1 MTERELR
8 RTAVII
14 PPKGRAVLCVWAA
27 VPGLLAA
34 PFVFWQGIL
43 PGLVFAALW
52 AVLVFLARCRACSFA
67 ALLTAQDLAVQAG
80 IAFAVT
86 VLGARTLTVYSGI
99 VLPVRQVFP
108 RRAVTGVQQLRTPLL
123 RLAGASVL
131 IISAPGSR
139 MFLPA
144 VPAAQAGAL
153 AHALAEEL
161 P

>member
-67 ALLTAQDLAVQAG
+67 A
-80 IAFAVT
+80 

-108 RRAVTGVQQLRTPLL
+108 RRAVTGVQQL

>member
-27 VPGLLAA
+27 VPGL
-34 PFVFWQGIL
+34 
-43 PGLVFAALW
+43 
-52 AVLVFLARCRACSFA
+52 
-67 ALLTAQDLAVQAG
+67 
-80 IAFAVT
+80 
-86 VLGARTLTVYSGI
+86 
-99 VLPVRQVFP
+99 
-108 RRAVTGVQQLRTPLL
+108 
-123 RLAGASVL
+123 LAGASVL

-161 P
+161 L

>member
-52 AVLVFLARCRACSFA
+52 AVLVFLAQCRACSFA
-67 ALLTAQDLAVQAG
+67 A
-80 IAFAVT
+80 

-123 RLAGASVL
+123 WLAGASVL

>member
-67 ALLTAQDLAVQAG
+67 A
-80 IAFAVT
+80 

-108 RRAVTGVQQLRTPLL
+108 RRKKAATT
-123 RLAGASVL
+123 
-131 IISAPGSR
+131 APGPAWVP
-139 MFLPA
+139 MTLPMHTDSSVS
-144 VPAAQAGAL
+144 VPFSHRGAL
-153 AHALAEEL
+153 SATYFCSRASLSPE
-161 P
+161 

>member
-67 ALLTAQDLAVQAG
+67 A
-80 IAFAVT
+80 

-123 RLAGASVL
+123 RL

>member
-1 MTERELR
+1 MTEQELR
-8 RTAVII
+8 RTAVVI

-27 VPGLLAA
+27 IPGLLAA
-34 PFVFWQGIL
+34 PFVFWQSVWAGAL
-43 PGLVFAALW
+43 FCAVWAALV
-52 AVLVFLARCRACSFA
+52 ALVRARACSFA
-67 ALLTAQDLAVQAG
+67 A
-80 IAFAVT
+80 

-99 VLPVRQVFP
+99 AIPLRQVLP

-131 IISAPGSR
+131 LIAAPGAR
-139 MFLPA
+139 MLLPA

-153 AHALAEEL
+153 AHALAEEA

>member
-67 ALLTAQDLAVQAG
+67 A
-80 IAFAVT
+80 

-99 VLPVRQVFP
+99 VLPVLPTYVDVQPVPLYAITASARQRLPKITACIEFWV
-108 RRAVTGVQQLRTPLL
+108 RWIAQDRAPSVKSHEH
-123 RLAGASVL
+123 LA
-131 IISAPGSR
+131 
-139 MFLPA
+139 
-144 VPAAQAGAL
+144 
-153 AHALAEEL
+153 
-161 P
+161 

>member
-34 PFVFWQGIL
+34 PFVFWQGVL

-67 ALLTAQDLAVQAG
+67 A
-80 IAFAVT
+80 
-86 VLGARTLTVYSGI
+86 VLGARTLT
-99 VLPVRQVFP
+99 
-108 RRAVTGVQQLRTPLL
+108 
-123 RLAGASVL
+123 AGASVL

>member
-67 ALLTAQDLAVQAG
+67 AVIVFFRS
-80 IAFAVT
+80 IA
-86 VLGARTLTVYSGI
+86 I
-99 VLPVRQVFP
+99 VIGPTP
-108 RRAVTGVQQLRTPLL
+108 PGTGV
-123 RLAGASVL
+123 
-131 IISAPGSR
+131 I
-139 MFLPA
+139 
-144 VPAAQAGAL
+144 
-153 AHALAEEL
+153 
-161 P
+161 

>member
-43 PGLVFAALW
+43 PGLVFTTLW

-67 ALLTAQDLAVQAG
+67 A
-80 IAFAVT
+80 